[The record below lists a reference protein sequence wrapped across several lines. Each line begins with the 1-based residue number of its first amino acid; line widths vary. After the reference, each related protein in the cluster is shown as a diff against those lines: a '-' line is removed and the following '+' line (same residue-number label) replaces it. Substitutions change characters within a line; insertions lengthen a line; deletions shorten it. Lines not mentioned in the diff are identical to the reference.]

1 MLWNE
6 LHKLV
11 TGEKENV
18 GPRVSFRLSRNV
30 LEARDETIAVYSA
43 GLWRTNTNC
52 FLVLSI
58 AADVCLTYSN
68 EKAKSVAHGPFEML
82 FVVDGLI
89 HAGERD
95 GSILS
100 RFDESTGHWHYLT
113 DRLQWRDG
121 FITSQ
126 AHRRERSVDLK

>member
-1 MLWNE
+1 MLTVE

-18 GPRVSFRLSRNV
+18 GPRITFRLSRNV
-30 LEARDETIAVYSA
+30 LEAGDETVAVYSA
-43 GLWRTNTNC
+43 GLWRTHTNS

-58 AADVCLTYSN
+58 SDDVHLTYSD
-68 EKAKSVAHGPFEML
+68 EKNKSVVHGPFDKL

-100 RFDESTGHWHYLT
+100 RFDELSGHWT
-113 DRLQWRDG
+113 CIVDRVQWRTIDFENG
-121 FITSQ
+121 I
-126 AHRRERSVDLK
+126 A